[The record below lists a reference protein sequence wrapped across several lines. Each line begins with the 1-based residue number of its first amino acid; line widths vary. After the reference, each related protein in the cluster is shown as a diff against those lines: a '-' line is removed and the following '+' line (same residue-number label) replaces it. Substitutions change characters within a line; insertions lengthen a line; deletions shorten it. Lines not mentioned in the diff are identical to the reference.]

1 LEKFLT
7 PHRGTIQKEDRQRLN
22 GHKAAIV
29 WFTGLPSSGK
39 STVAC
44 TVEEELFR
52 RGIRTFVLDGDSVRT
67 GLNKDLGFSAE
78 DRQENIR
85 RIGEVAKLF
94 VESGLI
100 VMTAFISPYRKDR
113 ARVRS
118 LVSKDEFVEVYVKC
132 SLEICEQRDVK
143 GHYKMARQGLVRQFT
158 GADDIYEA
166 PEHPEIVI
174 ETDRMTLDESAGRI
188 VRYLEENNY
197 LG

>member
-1 LEKFLT
+1 MEKFLT

-44 TVEEELFR
+44 AVEEELFR
-52 RGIRTFVLDGDSVRT
+52 RRIRTFVLDGDNVRA

-118 LVSKDEFVEVYVKC
+118 LVGKDEFIEVYVKC
-132 SLEICEQRDVK
+132 PLEICEQRDVK
-143 GHYKMARQGLVRQFT
+143 GHYKMARQGLIRQFT
-158 GADDIYEA
+158 GVDDIYEA

-174 ETDRMTLDESAGRI
+174 ETDRMTVDESARGI
-188 VRYLEENNY
+188 LRYLEENHY

>member
-1 LEKFLT
+1 MEKFLI
-7 PHRGTIQKEDRQRLN
+7 PQRGTIQKEDRQRLN

-29 WFTGLPSSGK
+29 WFTGLPCSGK
-39 STVAC
+39 STLAC

-52 RGIRTFVLDGDSVRT
+52 RGIRTFVMDGDNVRT
-67 GLNKDLGFSAE
+67 GLNKDLGFSVE
-78 DRQENIR
+78 HRQENIR

-94 VESGLI
+94 VEAGLI
-100 VMTAFISPYRKDR
+100 VMAAFISPYRKDR
-113 ARVRS
+113 AWVRN
-118 LVSKDEFVEVYVKC
+118 LVSKNEFVEVYVKC

-143 GHYKMARQGLVRQFT
+143 GHYKMARQGLIRQFT
-158 GADDIYEA
+158 GVDDIYEA

-174 ETDRMTLDESAGRI
+174 ETDRMTIDESAGGV